1 MRQVTTLERLF
12 RYKAQANGQIIA
24 AMRLFDDAFP
34 AKEIATQALAHTYV
48 VDRIFAANLTGA
60 EHGFTSANTNQTPA
74 LEELSEA
81 IKTSDQWYIDYTSH
95 LENGQLAETIDFMFT
110 DGAPGR
116 MSREEMLL
124 HVAIHG
130 AYHRGQVGW
139 IMMENSVVPPA
150 DGFTGYLHDAEAST
164 RRRSNAPG
172 DAIENNLPGPPSNA
186 VPLAGQKLSEMTA
199 AQGKATSRLDAWTE
213 RMRAAVDAD
222 CNLGKTLKFN
232 LKGEGFIYV
241 DGASVTNEDKPAD
254 LTLTVNIDDLGA
266 ISQGKLSP
274 MTAVMTGRLG
284 LSNMGVATGLRDKL
298 QALLARMRPAS

>member
-1 MRQVTTLERLF
+1 MRQITTLERLF

-24 AMRLFDDAFP
+24 AMRLLDGASP
-34 AKEIATQALAHTYV
+34 AKEIATRALAHTYV
-48 VDRIFAANLTGA
+48 VDRIFAANLTRA
-60 EHGFTSANTNQTPA
+60 EHGFTSVNTSQAPA

-81 IKTSDQWYIDYTSH
+81 VKTNDRWYIDYALH
-95 LENGQLAETIDFMFT
+95 LANGQLAETIDFTFT

-130 AYHRGQVGW
+130 AYHRGQIGW
-139 IMMENSVVPPA
+139 IMMENSIMPPA
-150 DGFTGYLHDAEAST
+150 DGFTSYLHNAEASA

-172 DAIENNLPGPPSNA
+172 DAIENNLPANPSNA
-186 VPLAGQKLSEMTA
+186 VPLAG
-199 AQGKATSRLDAWTE
+199 GKPDEKPATERKAMSRLDALTE

-222 CNLGKTLKFN
+222 SNLGKTLKFN

-241 DGASVTNEDKPAD
+241 DGLSVTNEDKPAD
-254 LTLTVNIDDLGA
+254 LTLTVDIDDLGA

-274 MTAVMTGRLG
+274 MTAVLAGRLG

-298 QALLARMRPAS
+298 HALLAKMRPSS